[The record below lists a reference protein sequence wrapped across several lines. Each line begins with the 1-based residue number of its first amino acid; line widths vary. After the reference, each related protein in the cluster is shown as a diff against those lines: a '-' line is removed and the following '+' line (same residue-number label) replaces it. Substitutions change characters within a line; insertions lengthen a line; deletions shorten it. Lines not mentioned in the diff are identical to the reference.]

1 MEMNMRKPLAFG
13 AFVMIAAAVF
23 GILGA
28 TPAEARRCVNCK
40 PIQCPPCYEL
50 VVGDCNHCPT
60 CKRLKGCKA

>member
-1 MEMNMRKPLAFG
+1 MRKQIALSVLIMLA
-13 AFVMIAAAVF
+13 IAVIALF
-23 GILGA
+23 SA

-60 CKRLKGCKA
+60 CKKIRGCTT